1 MHMLY
6 FLIIHIH
13 IYVIYCL
20 LTFWERVNEQE
31 LDGFM
36 QKTLKMMKPATKK
49 ENSILLIHTNI
60 SMQFYLFI
68 YLLFLKSP
76 ANFDNQF
83 QSIMPIIFLSHFH

>member
-49 ENSILLIHTNI
+49 ENSILLIAHKYFNAI
-60 SMQFYLFI
+60 LFI
-68 YLLFLKSP
+68 YLFIVFKIS
-76 ANFDNQF
+76 
-83 QSIMPIIFLSHFH
+83 SEVW